1 MRRLITPQPGYT
13 LTDCNNLL
21 ASKQFVVAECFTIT
35 PTQGAVVRLT
45 DQQEDVSI
53 VGWNDTNRYSYLANQ
68 AVITGLK
75 SHSTMGTSSNSISI
89 DDQDIQI
96 SYDDGALFQGWKS
109 WPESLLYG
117 RLDGCTMFRD
127 LAFAQSYSDPWI
139 GVTRMFAGGDPELTE
154 VGRTSAKLKINSGL
168 SRLGIQMPRLLYGVK
183 CRNVFGDAKCG
194 VNVPALG
201 VLGTVG
207 IGATRDTIPWSSSTA
222 QYSFGKLHISNGDS
236 VTRVRTILKA
246 DGSNLYLKYPLDFD
260 PASGLQFTAFPGCSH
275 LSTGANGC
283 QTYYPG
289 TTWQQHFGGC
299 PFTPVAESAI

>member
-1 MRRLITPQPGYT
+1 MRRLITPQPGFN
-13 LTDCNNLL
+13 LSDCNAIL
-21 ASKQFVVAECFTIT
+21 ASKQFVMAECFTII
-35 PTQGAVVRLT
+35 PSQGAVVRLT

-53 VGWNDTNRYSYLANQ
+53 VGWNDVNRYSYLSKQ

-75 SHSTMGTSSNSISI
+75 SHASLGANV

-96 SYDDGALFQGWKS
+96 SYSSDALFQNWKS

-117 RLDGCTMFRD
+117 RLDGTTITRD
-127 LAFAQSYSDPWI
+127 LAFAASYDTPWV
-139 GVTRMFAGGDPELTE
+139 GVTRMFSGGDPELDS
-154 VGRTSAKLKINSGL
+154 VGATTAKLKINSGL
-168 SRLGIQMPRLLYGVK
+168 SRLGIQMPRLLYGMK

-194 VNVPALG
+194 INLPALG

-207 IGATRDTIPWSSSTA
+207 GGATRDTIPWASSSGA
-222 QYSFGKLHISNGDS
+222 YAFGKLHISNADS

-260 PASGLQFTAFPGCSH
+260 PAPGLQFTAFPGCSH